1 MSDPIHLELWQ
12 LAAPLV
18 KTFDMMSPAVAGHSL
33 RVGYLALHLAE
44 ELGRPEAERRDL
56 ALAGLLHDIGAFSLG
71 ERLDL
76 LEFEDRNPGRHAS
89 AGALLLRSFPPFAP
103 LSPLVEFHHYPW
115 GHGEGGKCRGIAV
128 PEGAHLLHLA
138 DRAAVLVDV
147 GAPMLGQVPRVCET
161 IAQGGGA
168 RFVPEHVEAL
178 RRLARR
184 DFVWLDIASGSM
196 EPALHAAISGAGL
209 DLDLEGLLGF
219 ARFLCRLID
228 FKSGFTATHSS
239 GVAAAGC
246 ELARLAGFSST
257 ECVRFEI
264 AAYLHDLGKMAVPL
278 EVLEKPGKLDAAEW
292 GVMRTHV
299 YYTNQ
304 VLGPI
309 AALGEMVAWGG
320 LHQERLDGSGYPF
333 GMAAEEIP
341 FGARIMAVADVFTG
355 ITEDRPYRAGMPE
368 AEAVRV
374 LEEMAARNALDARL
388 VGLLLANYGEINRAR
403 TEAQGRAV
411 REYENFREALGHAP
425 EPRSCRRPR
434 PG

>member
-1 MSDPIHLELWQ
+1 MTDAVRVELWN

-18 KTFDMMSPAVAGHSL
+18 RTFDMMSPAVAGHSL
-33 RVGYLALHLAE
+33 RVGYLALRLAG
-44 ELGRPEAERRDL
+44 ELGLPAAAQREL
-56 ALAGLLHDIGAFSLG
+56 ALAGILHDVGAFSLG

-76 LEFEDRNPGRHAS
+76 LEFEDRSPGKHAG
-89 AGALLLRSFPPFAP
+89 AGALLLRLFPPFAA
-103 LSPLVEFHHYPW
+103 LSPLVEFHHHPW
-115 GHGEGGKCRGIAV
+115 KHGEGGACRGVAV

-138 DRAAVLVDV
+138 DRVAVLIKAD
-147 GAPMLGQVPRVCET
+147 APMLGQVPLICET
-161 IAQGGGA
+161 FAADGGA
-168 RFVPEHVEAL
+168 RFIPLHVEAL
-178 RRLARR
+178 RRLGRR

-196 EPALHAAISGAGL
+196 EPALHAAISGGGL
-209 DLDLEGLLGF
+209 DLDLGGLLAF
-219 ARFLCRLID
+219 ARFLCRIID
-228 FKSGFTATHSS
+228 FKSEFTATHSS
-239 GVAAAGC
+239 GVAAAGR

-278 EVLEKPGKLDAAEW
+278 EVLEKPGRLDAAEW

-304 VLGPI
+304 VLSPI

-333 GMAAEEIP
+333 GMAAEDIP

-368 AEAVRV
+368 REAVRV
-374 LEEMAARNALDARL
+374 LAEMAAKNALDARL
-388 VGLLLANYGEINRAR
+388 VGMLLANFGDIDRAR
-403 TEAQGRAV
+403 AEAQARAV
-411 REYENFREALGHAP
+411 REYEDFREALGRTS
-425 EPRSCRRPR
+425 EPPR
-434 PG
+434 G